1 MIPCVPFL
9 PLVPFGPRLPR
20 GPGGPATQT
29 FPGARQTDPT
39 IIDVTYL
46 LIMCRISCIP
56 TEPLK
61 FTRSAFLR
69 TMVLLYSVPLEKKIH
84 LKYFPHYVMFWFGR
98 ISTRIP
104 SLYNDHLSIPSYG
117 HLREHDSF
125 FFWLDHVQSCVIPNS
140 RNRTRGHWFLICL
153 HGCV

>member
-1 MIPCVPFL
+1 MIPGVPFL

-61 FTRSAFLR
+61 FTRSAFLNSNNG
-69 TMVLLYSVPLEKKIH
+69 TFVFSAENDIGLPFLTVL
-84 LKYFPHYVMFWFGR
+84 
-98 ISTRIP
+98 
-104 SLYNDHLSIPSYG
+104 
-117 HLREHDSF
+117 
-125 FFWLDHVQSCVIPNS
+125 
-140 RNRTRGHWFLICL
+140 
-153 HGCV
+153 